1 MAIELIK
8 TLELCYPLIQCL
20 NNKTIYYIDTSVLLE
35 NTLLVKFIYKTTFG
49 TRVAYFPLTSEDID
63 DVISRFFTVVYANSP

>member
-20 NNKTIYYIDTSVLLE
+20 NNKAIYYIDTSVLLE
-35 NTLLVKFIYKTTFG
+35 NTLLVKFIQNYIRDPSGVF
-49 TRVAYFPLTSEDID
+49 
-63 DVISRFFTVVYANSP
+63 SPH